1 MIFCRRTIQIAS
13 LNLFHSNLVH
23 KFDERVAQN
32 DMLVTQFENYQNQC
46 MVDFQPVCCVVTQNE
61 PLNVFDLA
69 DLVKINTHNSEI

>member
-1 MIFCRRTIQIAS
+1 MILCRRTIQIAS

-23 KFDERVAQN
+23 KFDECVAQN
-32 DMLVTQFENYQNQC
+32 DMLVTPFENYQNQS

-69 DLVKINTHNSEI
+69 DLIKINTHTSEI